1 MSWICTIFRRILSC
15 TLALLQLIHRA
26 IPQNDIQSNFIHDSK
41 KETNRKETISTV
53 CRSEFKSLAS
63 GLHQRCKLYK
73 CCHHRSSGFV
83 SATASHFSR
92 EKNPS
97 SFMLFHCQEIL
108 FSFRLRP
115 CSKKRV
121 SSFLYHNASL
131 IVAALARAFPASPSS
146 ALIISGISP
155 SNPSAR

>member
-92 EKNPS
+92 EKILLPS
-97 SFMLFHCQEIL
+97 CSSTVKKSFSHSGYVHAPRREYHHSYITMLH
-108 FSFRLRP
+108 
-115 CSKKRV
+115 
-121 SSFLYHNASL
+121 
-131 IVAALARAFPASPSS
+131 
-146 ALIISGISP
+146 
-155 SNPSAR
+155 